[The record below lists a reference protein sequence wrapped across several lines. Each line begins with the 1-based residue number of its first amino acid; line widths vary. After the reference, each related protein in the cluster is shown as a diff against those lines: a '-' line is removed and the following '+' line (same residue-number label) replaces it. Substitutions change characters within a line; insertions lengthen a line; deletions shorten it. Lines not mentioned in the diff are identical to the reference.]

1 MSKSLILTLVCS
13 PELDEKLLDQL
24 LITCPSVVFTSQ
36 EVASHGLAHQLFNP
50 AELVMG
56 RSKSVQVQILLT
68 SRELEELMI
77 ILRDEFNDVGLRYW
91 IIPVADSGE
100 IK

>member
-1 MSKSLILTLVCS
+1 
-13 PELDEKLLDQL
+13 
-24 LITCPSVVFTSQ
+24 
-36 EVASHGLAHQLFNP
+36 
-50 AELVMG
+50 MG

-68 SRELEELMI
+68 ARELEELMI